1 MGPRL
6 PVGAWDRVGGRDSG
20 RDACFACACSG
31 LRLLFGCFWL
41 LMHDRCVAVGC
52 VSVVLASVAL
62 AFGCSCFR
70 LLCIAVLFQG
80 IHSPPVLQLIVKRRA
95 GGHRTSLKNSNLR
108 EDPIPPLPF
117 ALISLPESENENV
130 KR

>member
-62 AFGCSCFR
+62 AFGCSYFR
-70 LLCIAVLFQG
+70 LAFGCFTLLAVLVVCLFTVCLA
-80 IHSPPVLQLIVKRRA
+80 H
-95 GGHRTSLKNSNLR
+95 
-108 EDPIPPLPF
+108 
-117 ALISLPESENENV
+117 ISYTLL
-130 KR
+130 